1 MSRLIAL
8 CALSS
13 LAAAGLAGTV
23 SAQAAYPPYSPYAAY
38 PGGRAAAIADQHR
51 YENERLRAQAQASAA
66 LARQQQQETRL
77 SLLDLEVARRQANG
91 PASTPRPLYSPEQ
104 ERTLREGAAE
114 RRARTAEGL
123 SQIDDWL
130 NRAD

>member
-8 CALSS
+8 CALSF

-23 SAQAAYPPYSPYAAY
+23 SAQVVYPPYSPYAY

-77 SLLDLEVARRQANG
+77 RLLDLEVARRQADG